1 MSIETF
7 YHLSESS
14 VGLAIVQST
23 AKRAREPD
31 KYFSP
36 RTPRSRAG
44 EPNDK
49 RICVA
54 PTVHQCL
61 GATPISSN
69 FEGALAIYKLQC
81 VRAIAAGTS
90 VVEDASHSD
99 EHWITD
105 EVIAANGGEIP
116 LSRVGVIPEPDVMQ
130 HLLYAWVSGKVVR
143 VSDHEFEAWD
153 IESEAAI
160 PKWSVKIHQSSQSTD
175 EEPLEL
181 PKWEW

>member
-1 MSIETF
+1 MRIATF
-7 YHLSESS
+7 YHLSESG
-14 VGLAIVQST
+14 VGLAIVRT
-23 AKRAREPD
+23 TDKRAGEPN

-44 EPNDK
+44 EPSDK

-69 FEGALAIYKLQC
+69 FEGSLSIYKLQC
-81 VRAIAAGTS
+81 AGAIAAGTS
-90 VVEDASHSD
+90 VVEDALHSA

-105 EVIAANGGEIP
+105 EIIAANGGKIP
-116 LSRVGVIPEPDVMQ
+116 LSRVGVIPEPNVMQ
-130 HLLYAWVSGKVVR
+130 HLLYAWVSGEVIR
-143 VSDHEFEAWD
+143 VSDDDFEAWD
-153 IESEAAI
+153 IKTEDNV
-160 PKWSVKIHQSSQSTD
+160 PQWSVRIHPSLPSTD
-175 EEPLEL
+175 DEPLEL